1 MAASGEKPYRVYKGG
16 RTKGKV
22 PLPTRE
28 RGTGA
33 PGGGGPDKPGRTIY
47 RSGDGG
53 ERQVVRR
60 PKSGWTWKRWTL
72 VTLVVVV
79 LFFILWSV
87 VGYLSVRG
95 GVKDA
100 NRRLPA
106 NVRPVL
112 AHQNS
117 LLLSGSSN
125 ILLLGTDH
133 SNNGQPGRNADE
145 HSDSMMLLHTDPSR
159 HRLIYLSI
167 PRDLRVTIPGYGT
180 QKINAAMQIGGP
192 KLAVQTAD
200 ALLGSALQINHVVV
214 VDFGSFV
221 SLVDAVGGI
230 DVNISENILSNKF
243 DCPYAASRC
252 QSWKGWY
259 FPKGVHHLSGHQALI
274 YSRIRENQL
283 DPSTTDFTR
292 QQHQQQVMQ
301 ATLSKIASVSTYF
314 RLPFSGGDLM
324 KPLATDLS
332 TWQFLQLGWVKF
344 REGSV
349 IHCRLGGNDY
359 GDGFI
364 TPNQDNIAVIQE
376 VLGKSAPQPPAPGSG
391 LFGPGCVTGN
401 QSFK

>member
-22 PLPTRE
+22 PLPSRE
-28 RGTGA
+28 RGARGA
-33 PGGGGPDKPGRTIY
+33 GDGGPDKPGRTVY

-60 PKSGWTWKRWTL
+60 PRSGWTWKRWTWVSL
-72 VTLVVVV
+72 VAIVV
-79 LFFILWSV
+79 FFVIWSF
-87 VGYLSVRG
+87 VGYLSVRS

-112 AHQNS
+112 VHQNS
-117 LLLSGSSN
+117 LLLSSGTN

-133 SNNGQPGRNADE
+133 SNNGQPGRSSDE
-145 HSDSMMLLHTDPSR
+145 HSDSMMVLHTDPSR
-159 HRLIYLSI
+159 HRLVYLSI
-167 PRDLRVTIPGYGT
+167 PRDLRVTVPGYGT

-200 ALLGSALQINHVVV
+200 ALFGSELQINHVVV

-243 DCPYAASRC
+243 DCPYTAARC
-252 QSWKGWY
+252 QTWKGWS
-259 FPKGVHHLSGHQALI
+259 FHKGVQHLNGHQALI

-301 ATLSKIASVSTYF
+301 ATLSKLASFSTYM
-314 RLPFSGGDLM
+314 RLPFSGSDLM

-332 TWQFLQLGWVKF
+332 TWQFIQLGWVKF
-344 REGSV
+344 RAGSV
-349 IHCRLGGNDY
+349 IHCRLGGHDY
-359 GDGFI
+359 GDGYI
-364 TPNQDNIAVIQE
+364 TPDQDNIAVIQE

-391 LFGPGCVTGN
+391 LFGPGCVSGN
-401 QSFK
+401 QTFK

>member
-33 PGGGGPDKPGRTIY
+33 PGGGPDKPGRTVY

-60 PKSGWTWKRWTL
+60 PKRGWTWKRWTW
-72 VTLVVVV
+72 VV
-79 LFFILWSV
+79 LVAVIVFFVMWSLA
-87 VGYLSVRG
+87 GYLSVRS

-100 NRRLPA
+100 NRRLPG

-112 AHQNS
+112 AKQNS
-117 LLLSGSSN
+117 LLLSGSTN

-159 HRLIYLSI
+159 HRLVYLSI

-192 KLAVQTAD
+192 KLAIQTAD
-200 ALLGSALQINHVVV
+200 ALLGSQLRINHVVV

-243 DCPYAASRC
+243 DCPYTATRC

-259 FPKGVHHLSGHQALI
+259 FSKGVQHLNGHQALI

-301 ATLSKIASVSTYF
+301 ATLSKIASASMYF

-344 REGSV
+344 RSGSV

-359 GDGFI
+359 GDGYI
-364 TPNQDNIAVIQE
+364 TPDQDNIAVIQE

-401 QSFK
+401 QTFK

>member
-28 RGTGA
+28 RGAGR
-33 PGGGGPDKPGRTIY
+33 PGGGGDKPGRTVY

-60 PKSGWTWKRWTL
+60 PKSGWTWKRWTWVIL
-72 VTLVVVV
+72 VAVVI
-79 LFFILWSV
+79 FFVIWTV
-87 VGYLSVRG
+87 AGYLSVRS

-117 LLLSGSSN
+117 LLLSSGTN
-125 ILLLGTDH
+125 ILLVGTDH
-133 SNNGQPGRNADE
+133 SNNGQPGRSSDE

-159 HRLIYLSI
+159 HRLVYLSI

-192 KLAVQTAD
+192 KLAVQTVD
-200 ALLGSALQINHVVV
+200 ALLGSQLQVNHVVV

-243 DCPYAASRC
+243 DCPYTATRC
-252 QSWKGWY
+252 QTWKGWY
-259 FPKGVHHLSGHQALI
+259 FHKGVQHLNGHQALI

-301 ATLSKIASVSTYF
+301 ATLSKLASVSMYF

-332 TWQFLQLGWVKF
+332 TWQFIQLGWVKF
-344 REGSV
+344 RAGSV
-349 IHCRLGGNDY
+349 VHCRLGGNDY
-359 GDGFI
+359 GDGYI